1 MKLGTLQMLLIPALL
16 ISCAKTEAVYIY
28 KGVETELASDEGDNY
43 RPKGGYVDNP
53 KIAAEIAEI
62 VAKRVYGKGQIEAQR
77 PYIVTSYGD
86 QWIVRGS
93 VSEGPDVKGGAF
105 EVRLS
110 SSDGRVARLIH
121 GE

>member
-1 MKLGTLQMLLIPALL
+1 MKPIVLQMLLIPALL
-16 ISCAKTEAVYIY
+16 VSCAKTEKVYVY
-28 KGVETELASDEGDNY
+28 NGTETEQAYDASENY

-53 KIAAEIAEI
+53 KMAAEIAEI
-62 VAKRVYGKGQIEAQR
+62 VANRVYGKSQIEAQR
-77 PYIVTSYGD
+77 PYVVTSYGD

-93 VSEGPDVKGGAF
+93 FSEKPDVKGGGF

-110 SSDGRVARLIH
+110 SSDGRVTRLIH